1 MPIRIPDFKGLPT
14 ATRLELQQA
23 LRDLDRLYRKGAL
36 GSRDGQHTLSAG
48 HARVVELQ
56 RAINPRDAIPLGQ
69 VTLMMDELEARLRTE
84 LGGGGKKVGGAAGS
98 GGGGGGGGGTNPL
111 PLSTHRINVS
121 YYFTEYFG
129 AYGGDGWG
137 DVYSTTNAYYVTCK
151 SAFAAGGD
159 PPSVWIPRMA
169 GYVARAYNQG
179 KRIHY
184 LFEYDHDDVR
194 PYIDDVLQAIAPYW
208 DRINSIEIADE
219 PNPSVFFDPSIMNSL
234 AIHFKSDLAANGLTQ
249 SGKSFSISLS
259 LEEATSSNLVTCV
272 QLDRIG
278 ANLYVDPPGGTI
290 EQNTAFLDQFI
301 PQFKQH
307 VPQDKNL
314 HFTCQAYDRNGYW
327 ENITTLAALQP
338 VYYMHAYN
346 DARVRALWWFSYF
359 RYGGTAF
366 HPELRAHH
374 INIFNA
380 VHPQD

>member
-1 MPIRIPDFKGLPT
+1 MPIRIPAFNGLPVPI
-14 ATRLELQQA
+14 RLELQQA
-23 LRDLDRLYRKGAL
+23 LRDLDAQYRKGAL
-36 GSRDGQHTLSAG
+36 GSLDGRQTLSAQ
-48 HARVVELQ
+48 HARIVELQ
-56 RAINPRDAIPLGQ
+56 HAINPRDAVPLAQ
-69 VTLMMDELEARLRTE
+69 VTLMMDKLRAELKAE
-84 LGGGGKKVGGAAGS
+84 LGFGTKKSGVVAS
-98 GGGGGGGGGTNPL
+98 GGGGGGGGGGNAL
-111 PLSTHRINVS
+111 PPATHRINVS

-129 AYGGDGWG
+129 DYGGDGWG
-137 DVYSTTNAYYVTCK
+137 DVYATTNAYYVTCK
-151 SAFAAGGD
+151 SQYAAGGD

-208 DRINSIEIADE
+208 DRINSLEIADE
-219 PNPSVFFDPSIMNSL
+219 PNPSVYYDPSLMNAL

-259 LEEATSSNLVTCV
+259 PEEATSSNLVNCV

-290 EQNTAFLDQFI
+290 EQNTAYLNSYI
-301 PQFKQH
+301 PQFKAH

-327 ENITTLAALQP
+327 TDIATLAALQP
-338 VYYMHAYN
+338 IYYLHAYN